1 MHSKGSKLAAVRKK
15 GATQVDA
22 QRTNILDAAERR
34 FLQLGLEHTTMADIA
49 EQAGITRMTL
59 YRYFRDRD
67 TIAFEIA
74 GRMLQRV
81 ISINIPASGGERD
94 WEARLLVRLK
104 DLALAMIRDF
114 DALRDAYRYL
124 GMFDRLYADRY
135 PTEELATWYKQHMQ
149 AIWYERHLEG
159 LPVSGVSEGVLAPE
173 FPYGK
178 HVLMTMNAV
187 MSFLQRMAARGE
199 LMAAEQGVPLQD
211 QLNLFDE
218 MIGMYFDRLIASLPR
233 TDPPTD
239 DEDGRSRG

>member
-1 MHSKGSKLAAVRKK
+1 MRSKASKLAAARRN

-22 QRTNILDAAERR
+22 QRANILDAAERR
-34 FLQLGLEHTTMADIA
+34 FLRNGLEHTTMADIA
-49 EQAGITRMTL
+49 GEAGVTRVTL

-81 ISINIPASGGERD
+81 ISIDSPDSPSNRGGD
-94 WEARLLVRLK
+94 ARLLERVK
-104 DLALAMIRDF
+104 DLAHAMIGNF

-124 GMFDRLYADRY
+124 GMFDHLYAERY
-135 PTEELATWYKQHMQ
+135 PSEELATWYKRY
-149 AIWYERHLEG
+149 IEG
-159 LPVSGVSEGVLAPE
+159 LRTSGAPE
-173 FPYGK
+173 GHAAREIPYGE

-199 LMAAEQGVPLQD
+199 LMASEQGLPVQD

-218 MIGMYFDRLIASLPR
+218 MIGAHFDRLIASLPR
-233 TDPPTD
+233 A
-239 DEDGRSRG
+239 GRRRNR